1 MHGLINHFVLFLSI
15 HSVGNVSERIKV
27 MFLSV
32 SSGYSTVKP
41 YCFSH
46 SNHNV
51 LTLFYYSC
59 NQCGRESKLLSK
71 FYELELNI
79 QGHKQLTDCIS
90 EFLKVLRFWHICY
103 FCSLTVKY
111 CSECPFDLMDNF
123 IILTFSPYELFM

>member
-90 EFLKVLRFWHICY
+90 EFLKVFRFCHSNKSVLCLIVTLIC
-103 FCSLTVKY
+103 FSLMTNTV
-111 CSECPFDLMDNF
+111 
-123 IILTFSPYELFM
+123 

>member
-1 MHGLINHFVLFLSI
+1 MLSI
-15 HSVGNVSERIKV
+15 
-27 MFLSV
+27 FL
-32 SSGYSTVKP
+32 GCNTVEL

-46 SNHNV
+46 SDLNFI
-51 LTLFYYSC
+51 TLFYYSC

-90 EFLKVLRFWHICY
+90 EFLKVFKFWCICY

-111 CSECPFDLMDNF
+111 YSEWFFDLMDKF
-123 IILTFSPYELFM
+123 IISTFSTNEVSVYVMV